1 MTVTSLKTL
10 ETRLLDYYHT
20 QPETGENARIDN
32 LTQINNGWASNV
44 YAFTLRYEE
53 NGESV
58 GQNLVLKTYAD
69 TPDGKDRALKERHA
83 LFNLRADRYPVPGV
97 SAVEIDPVHLG
108 TPFVVM
114 EQVDGQLLW
123 DAIQNADDYK
133 RAELIRLFVGLLVE
147 LHEKGIEKFA
157 ANAKITEHTLVNRE
171 VYTLRSLATHY
182 NRPEMMPVV
191 EWLYER
197 RKDAPTDRPVI
208 THRDYHP
215 WNVLV
220 TEQGRP
226 FVIDWGWQISD
237 PRYDLAWTLTLMER
251 SGYGDFRNEVLAQ
264 YEAMTGKPVDHLAYF
279 EVLATTRWLMEVTNS
294 LLLGI
299 NLREGSQDEFRA
311 LVADYIRHAANL
323 IESRT
328 GIALPVDQWLS

>member
-1 MTVTSLKTL
+1 MTATSLKAL
-10 ETRLLDYYHT
+10 ESRLLDYYLV
-20 QPETGENARIDN
+20 QPETGENARIDD
-32 LTQINNGWASNV
+32 LTQVNNGWASDV
-44 YAFTLRYEE
+44 YTFTLRYEE
-53 NGESV
+53 NGQSV
-58 GQNLVLKTYAD
+58 GQNFVLKTYAD

-97 SAVEIDPVHLG
+97 AAVEIDPVYLG

-114 EQVDGQLLW
+114 EKVDGELLW
-123 DAIQNADDYK
+123 DALQTADEHK

-147 LHEKGIEKFA
+147 LHELGVEKLVP
-157 ANAKITEHTLVNRE
+157 NAKVSEHTLVNRE

-182 NRPEMMPVV
+182 ERSEMLPVID
-191 EWLYER
+191 WLYER
-197 RKDAPTDRPVI
+197 RKDVPTDRPVI

-215 WNVLV
+215 WNVLL

-237 PRYDLAWTLTLMER
+237 PRYDLAWTLTLLER
-251 SGYGDFRNEVLAQ
+251 SGYSDFRNEVLVQ
-264 YEAMTGKPVDHLAYF
+264 YEAMTGKPVEHLDYF

-294 LLLGI
+294 LMFGI

-311 LVADYIRHAANL
+311 LVADYIRHAVEL
-323 IESRT
+323 IEAKTS
-328 GIALPVDQWLS
+328 IALPLQQWLS